1 MLLCSTHII
10 NCLTTCE
17 KGQVVMV
24 NSLSKQL
31 HSVYQIERL
40 SMLRQY
46 TNSLRELFLGE
57 IKNAAIFMVVIF
69 SESSVASFEDSK

>member
-1 MLLCSTHII
+1 
-10 NCLTTCE
+10 
-17 KGQVVMV
+17 MV

-40 SMLRQY
+40 SMLRQFPMTY

-57 IKNAAIFMVVIF
+57 IKNAGIFMVVIF